1 MGFVRWHVCR
11 HTSNPHVLPMK
22 KFLAAVAVAGLAS
35 LAPAQSTPSESSK
48 ALVNRFW
55 NEVWTPPYSMQTFDE
70 LVAEDFVITTDGK
83 DVKGREAFKKWLHGF
98 QTKVKDL
105 KVVPQEIL
113 VTDDGARVITRMVAS
128 GKNNGMFGT
137 KPDEAPIQFV
147 AISIM
152 EVKDGKLQ
160 HNWVERSAYE
170 LHQRLTAKKE

>member
-1 MGFVRWHVCR
+1 
-11 HTSNPHVLPMK
+11 MK
-22 KFLAAVAVAGLAS
+22 MTLIAAVLAGLCTF
-35 LAPAQSTPSESSK
+35 APAQSTPSESSK
-48 ALVNRFW
+48 ALVTRFW
-55 NEVWTPPYSMQTFDE
+55 NEVWNPPYSMQTFDE

-83 DVKGREAFKKWLHGF
+83 DVKGREAFKKWLQGF

-105 KVVPQEIL
+105 KVVPEEIL
-113 VTDDGARVITRMVAS
+113 VTGDGTRVITRMVAS

-137 KPDEAPIQFV
+137 KPDDAPIQFV

-152 EVKDGKLQ
+152 EVKDGKLA